1 MMSPKWDDP
10 DPGFVAMSQA
20 FTLNPYRDT
29 TFVPQRLMSPP
40 ITFPAPLSPCLCAE
54 PKPDS
59 APEPEADELAPEHE
73 VEGESGHGEEHEPEH
88 ETDHE
93 SEHESDHK
101 SDHEHEP
108 ELDPEPEHSAPQ
120 EIKHEIAWS
129 TIEAGLQ
136 GFTSVRPST
145 SSSSNGYIDEYG
157 CAQFSDTVDTVD
169 TIGPI
174 ETIQSFPYPF
184 NTADNSQSHL
194 PMVGDIMGSDGHI
207 TTQFAGKTGT
217 AGYFSV
223 FPTAYQPRPYQAQ
236 PYTPPYVDDYFGSP
250 TSATSATAS
259 YGPSLDGPNY
269 GAASY
274 GTSSYGNAYG
284 SNAYGNAYANA
295 YSSNP
300 YSTTAYGLSSNQGM
314 GSQMGMAYR
323 QYNPY
328 GEASQ
333 MPIAASMPASTSTM
347 SAPTSTLPNL
357 TVTTPTRSSTV
368 SNGPVTPDCSLH
380 HLHPSKQV
388 LPGPPLKGDR
398 SGTAFYRYVTPPFH
412 TTGAPHYVLGEEPPT
427 TSAVARRQSAH
438 ARGLSSDS
446 DSGRSRSSRLSSS
459 SSSGASTVGYNRQN
473 VLDSIPLHKL
483 LAMQKIPLPPDGDNL
498 AKDRYIVRG
507 KQLKLSYGQIKAI
520 AGWRDAESTLRGRYR
535 NFTKAK
541 HERVRKPVWHE
552 IDKRLL
558 IKVVMKYARDSL
570 NRMPA
575 GGRNGITGHHPGMR
589 YTVQTL
595 PEGTEAYIPW
605 RDVAKRMVA
614 WGGTYEFGASTT
626 KRKWFELTRRKRSF

>member
-1 MMSPKWDDP
+1 MSPKWDDP

-20 FTLNPYRDT
+20 FTLNPYRDIP
-29 TFVPQRLMSPP
+29 FVPQRLMGPP

-59 APEPEADELAPEHE
+59 VPEPKADELAPEHE
-73 VEGESGHGEEHEPEH
+73 VEGEFEHGDEHEPEH
-88 ETDHE
+88 ESDHE
-93 SEHESDHK
+93 

-108 ELDPEPEHSAPQ
+108 ELDPEPEHETQYQSESSAPQ
-120 EIKHEIAWS
+120 EVKHEIAWS

-136 GFTSVRPST
+136 GFASLRPST
-145 SSSSNGYIDEYG
+145 SSSSNGYIDQYG
-157 CAQFSDTVDTVD
+157 CAQFSDTVDT
-169 TIGPI
+169 IGPV

-184 NTADNSQSHL
+184 NTAYNSQSHL
-194 PMVGDIMGSDGHI
+194 SMVGDITMGSGGHI
-207 TTQFAGKTGT
+207 TTQIAGNTGT

-223 FPTAYQPRPYQAQ
+223 FPTVYQPRPYQAQ

-250 TSATSATAS
+250 TSTTSATAS
-259 YGPSLDGPNY
+259 YGTFLDGPNY

-274 GTSSYGNAYG
+274 GTSSYGNT
-284 SNAYGNAYANA
+284 YGNAYANA

-300 YSTTAYGLSSNQGM
+300 YSTTTYGLSSNQGM
-314 GSQMGMAYR
+314 GSQMGMGYQ

-328 GEASQ
+328 GEAAQ
-333 MPIAASMPASTSTM
+333 MPLSASMPTSSM
-347 SAPTSTLPNL
+347 PVSTSTLPNL
-357 TVTTPTRSSTV
+357 TVTTPTRGSTV

-380 HLHPSKQV
+380 HLHPTKHV

-412 TTGAPHYVLGEEPPT
+412 TAGAPHYVLGEEPPS
-427 TSAVARRQSAH
+427 TSAVARKQSAH

-459 SSSGASTVGYNRQN
+459 SSSGASTVGYNRQT

-552 IDKRLL
+552 IDVS
-558 IKVVMKYARDSL
+558 IPSL
-570 NRMPA
+570 P
-575 GGRNGITGHHPGMR
+575 IHPIL
-589 YTVQTL
+589 TL
-595 PEGTEAYIPW
+595 C
-605 RDVAKRMVA
+605 
-614 WGGTYEFGASTT
+614 
-626 KRKWFELTRRKRSF
+626 